1 MKMVLKSKVFN
12 NDIEWMIQVF
22 LHFNTGGDW
31 GDPPPPPHTIVK
43 GYINAWFS
51 VQWTAVSHFG

>member
-1 MKMVLKSKVFN
+1 MILSEWSKYFYTLILVV
-12 NDIEWMIQVF
+12 IEE
-22 LHFNTGGDW
+22 T
-31 GDPPPPPHTIVK
+31 PPPPHTIVK